1 MSSLRSGERPA
12 NAPDEEPQRRPNA
25 RLSRRV
31 RRRRTLVVVA
41 AVLVVL
47 IAPVAWSLGGALT
60 RPGSDT
66 TAERV
71 AEWARDHHAGALVTW
86 LERKTYQKPKVGGAP
101 PASSPLEASGATAA
115 SSVALHGLPAPVS
128 VVASPALPG
137 EGRWRVLDTLHGH
150 PALAVAYERPDAT
163 HTSYTS
169 MVAWINPLELRA
181 VWHPGATEPGGS
193 HWPAKDVLAGSD
205 RHRLVAA
212 FNSAFRLKDSH
223 GGFYAGG
230 RTLKKLRT
238 GAASLVLDKQGKI
251 AVGAWGTDVSMTPDV
266 QTVRQNLSL
275 LVDGGQLVPG
285 IQTNT
290 GNRWGATI
298 GNRYYVWRSGIGVT
312 ATGAAVYVAGDRLS
326 ALTLAQLLQR
336 AGAVRAMELDI
347 NPDWTS
353 FIEYRSPQGGTIER
367 NALPDMKRPA
377 SRYDSTSSRDFVA
390 LYLR

>member
-1 MSSLRSGERPA
+1 MP
-12 NAPDEEPQRRPNA
+12 
-25 RLSRRV
+25 
-31 RRRRTLVVVA
+31 
-41 AVLVVL
+41 
-47 IAPVAWSLGGALT
+47 
-60 RPGSDT
+60 
-66 TAERV
+66 
-71 AEWARDHHAGALVTW
+71 
-86 LERKTYQKPKVGGAP
+86 
-101 PASSPLEASGATAA
+101 
-115 SSVALHGLPAPVS
+115 

-137 EGRWRVLDTLHGH
+137 EGRWRVLATRHGH
-150 PALAVAYERPDAT
+150 PALAVAYERPDAS

-169 MVAWINPLELRA
+169 MVAWINPQELRA

-193 HWPAKDVLAGSD
+193 HWPTKDVLAGAD
-205 RHRLVAA
+205 RHGLVAA

-238 GAASLVLDKQGKI
+238 GAASLVLDKQGNI
-251 AVGAWGTDVSMTPDV
+251 AIGAWGTDVSMTPDV
-266 QTVRQNLSL
+266 ETVRQNLSL

-285 IQTNT
+285 IQSNA

-298 GNRYYVWRSGIGVT
+298 GNAYYVWRSGIGVT
-312 ATGAAVYVAGDRLS
+312 ATGATVYVAGNRLS

-347 NPDWTS
+347 NPDWTT
-353 FIEYRSPQGGTIER
+353 FVEYRSPKGAVIER

-377 SRYDSTSSRDFVA
+377 SRYDTTSSRDFVA